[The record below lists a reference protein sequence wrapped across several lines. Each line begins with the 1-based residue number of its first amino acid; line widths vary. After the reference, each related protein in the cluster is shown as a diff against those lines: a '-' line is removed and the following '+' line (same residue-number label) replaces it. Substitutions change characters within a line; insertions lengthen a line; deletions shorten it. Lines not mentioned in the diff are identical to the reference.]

1 VRDDG
6 PMDGL
11 SVVGAIGEHR
21 GERTVGL
28 GEQGADPG
36 GVAVVR
42 LPRRRRAAS
51 YAAQFS
57 IL

>member
-1 VRDDG
+1 
-6 PMDGL
+6 MDGL